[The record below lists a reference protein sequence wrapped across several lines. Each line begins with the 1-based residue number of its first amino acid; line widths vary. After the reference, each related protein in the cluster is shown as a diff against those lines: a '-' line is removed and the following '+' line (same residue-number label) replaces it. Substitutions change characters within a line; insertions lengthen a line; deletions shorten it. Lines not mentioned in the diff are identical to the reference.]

1 MITKP
6 ADKMAVKKVG
16 EKKGIIGLGNFN
28 ILQLFIKKCLFCM
41 CLFLIINCNI
51 TLQKTVIAS

>member
-1 MITKP
+1 MITKL
-6 ADKMAVKKVG
+6 ADKMAIKKVG
-16 EKKGIIGLGNFN
+16 KKGIIGLWNFN

>member
-1 MITKP
+1 MITRL

-16 EKKGIIGLGNFN
+16 KKGIIGLWNFN
-28 ILQLFIKKCLFCM
+28 ILQLFIKKYLFSM